1 MGVLATILA
10 GVALAGAATFSIVQ
24 VATGGPEGSAPPTQS
39 VTYDAG
45 K

>member
-1 MGVLATILA
+1 MGILATVLA
-10 GVALAGAATFSIVQ
+10 GFALAGAATFSIVQ
-24 VATGGPEGSAPPTQS
+24 VADAGPEGHASPTQS